1 MKIGFIG
8 LGQMGSAMAANLV
21 KAGHDVT
28 VFNRSPEK
36 RRALLELGA
45 HEADS
50 VADACHGQVTITMLA
65 DDTAV
70 ADVALAKH
78 GIVETLAKGAI
89 HLSMSTIS
97 VALSKRLA
105 ETHAH
110 AGQRFVAAPVFGR
123 PDAAAAAKLFIVAAG
138 EPAAVEACKPLFE
151 ALGQKTFAI
160 STEPTA
166 ANLVKLSG
174 NFLLAAA
181 IEALGEA
188 IALVGKAGIDRGAY
202 VDLLTSTIFPVPAYK
217 TYGGLIAASRFHPAA
232 FAAPLGFK
240 DIRLALAAAE
250 NLRVPMPLGSLL
262 HDRFLRLLAQGG
274 DSLDWAAIGGLAAQD
289 AGDAKPAKS

>member
-45 HEADS
+45 HQADS

-97 VALSKRLA
+97 VALSKRLS

-138 EPAAVEACKPLFE
+138 EPAAVEACKPLFD

-166 ANLVKLSG
+166 ASLVKLSG

-217 TYGGLIAASRFHPAA
+217 TYGGLIAESRFHPAA

-289 AGDAKPAKS
+289 AGDAKPTKS